1 MLSCTAQQNVGLQ
14 PTPLPSAAVFVPTAE
29 SETPAYSI
37 LVDMAGR
44 TIQIVNAQ
52 QQRMAMLQKS
62 LQTLIMNASLGAG
75 SEMTIDIAQG
85 VGMPAACQLVSC
97 RCQIHTL
104 GRLAA
109 AFVHTLGCLELPW
122 PWSCLTVLIDFM

>member
-1 MLSCTAQQNVGLQ
+1 MVEWQQTQCPANNN
-14 PTPLPSAAVFVPTAE
+14 PLPSAAPFVPAAE
-29 SETPAYSI
+29 SEAPVYSI

-52 QQRMAMLQKS
+52 QQRVAMLQKS

-85 VGMPAACQLVSC
+85 VRMPA
-97 RCQIHTL
+97 
-104 GRLAA
+104 
-109 AFVHTLGCLELPW
+109 CLKAVRRPSLPA
-122 PWSCLTVLIDFM
+122 S